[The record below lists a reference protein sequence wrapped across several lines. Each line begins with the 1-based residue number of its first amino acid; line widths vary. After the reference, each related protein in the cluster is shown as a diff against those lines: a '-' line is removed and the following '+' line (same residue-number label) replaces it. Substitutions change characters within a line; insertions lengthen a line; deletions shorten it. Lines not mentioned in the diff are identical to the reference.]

1 MSSDHPD
8 PHVSAAEPTPHGA
21 SAPSDPGAPHDPA
34 LADPHADPHDSHGE
48 PPIPVEETR
57 LSLSVLIWP
66 LIILLIVGALALPS
80 VASAFSRYGNAPI
93 AETSTSTGLDQTP
106 VGAGTPIVVST
117 PSAVPPSTQTSGGVG
132 AGTVIPQA
140 TNALTALPT
149 NVQGP
154 LTTPTEAASTDTA
167 APPTPSPLPPTVAP
181 TQAAVPIISDPQQ
194 GMLRSVEFAGQTY
207 RVEPTEIVADWE
219 FSDQPGVASWI
230 TGTVINYIVGLPY
243 NPTNAALFQKA
254 KQADAVRLTVANGQ
268 VLTFQV
274 TSIMRVA
281 TTNIS
286 VMAQDHPGVTLL
298 LLGEP
303 AADRLTIVGNEAP
316 QG

>member
-21 SAPSDPGAPHDPA
+21 SAPSDPGAAHDPA

-48 PPIPVEETR
+48 PPILVEETR
-57 LSLSVLIWP
+57 PPLSVLIWP

-93 AETSTSTGLDQTP
+93 SETSTSTGLDQTP

-117 PSAVPPSTQTSGGVG
+117 PSAVPPSTQTSGGVSE
-132 AGTVIPQA
+132 GTVIPQV

-154 LTTPTEAASTDTA
+154 LTTPTAE
-167 APPTPSPLPPTVAP
+167 PPTPSPLPPTVAP

-243 NPTNAALFQKA
+243 NPTNAALFQKV
-254 KQADAVRLTVANGQ
+254 KQADAVRLTVASGQ
-268 VLTFQV
+268 VLIFRV
-274 TSIMRVA
+274 TAITRVA

-303 AADRLTIVGNEAP
+303 AADRLTIIGNEAP